1 MNLED
6 AERLAIQRQE
16 NPVSAFEDAFRKT
29 QDALGLNHYHV
40 YFREYA
46 ENKDG
51 NYAEIEVDPEACVAV
66 VEIDRARCIAD
77 GVEESSAV
85 HECCHLLLADLKH
98 ALDQN
103 PRAAR
108 SEEERL
114 VRRLEPILV
123 RLLGK

>member
-1 MNLED
+1 MNLEN
-6 AERLAIQRQE
+6 AERLAIQRQLE
-16 NPVSAFEDAFRKT
+16 PPSAFEDAFRKA
-29 QDALGLNHYHV
+29 QNALGLNHYHV
-40 YFREYA
+40 YFRDYA
-46 ENKDG
+46 DNKEG
-51 NYAEIEVDPEACVAV
+51 NYAEIEVDPEACIAV
-66 VEIDRARCIAD
+66 VELDRARCIAD

-85 HECCHLLLADLKH
+85 HECCHLLLADFKQ

-108 SEEERL
+108 AEEERL